1 MTKSPNQFIK
11 NTILKLL
18 GAIGSEKEINKYIEK
33 FSSPEQRFAVIKVGG
48 SVIDKDLDN
57 LISSLVFLNQVGL
70 KPVILHGAGH
80 VFGITI

>member
-1 MTKSPNQFIK
+1 MTTSSNKFIK
-11 NTILKLL
+11 STILKLL

-57 LISSLVFLNQVGL
+57 LISSLF
-70 KPVILHGAGH
+70 
-80 VFGITI
+80 F